1 MCPLI
6 LDRVRRISE
15 EIVQKFPGAFGTDYQ
30 ANKDELNKVA
40 VVHSKMLRN
49 KIAGYITKMN
59 GKAAAKEEGEAEIEE
74 VVEQPAE

>member
-1 MCPLI
+1 LLI

-15 EIVQKFPGAFGTDYQ
+15 EIVQKYPGAFGTDYQ
-30 ANKDELNKVA
+30 ANKVELNKVA

-59 GKAAAKEEGEAEIEE
+59 GKAAAKEEEE
-74 VVEQPAE
+74 EQAVEQPAE